1 MTEPKGPEGPAG
13 VDARP
18 AIPASMQ
25 LTAGPPAPRQSRARS
40 EARLRAL
47 SDVGRAGVGL
57 PKREATKQILLAAM
71 RACDANCASLG
82 VWIPERQVLRA
93 ILNVGELAA
102 WEQEE
107 PEDEVYEADQST
119 WLAGMTGG
127 LLGAVLCLDDPA
139 IAPDDRE
146 YLELLGKHSSISV
159 PLLYGGSWWGELFV
173 ARKVEREAFT
183 LDDLDWVSA
192 VAAQVSA
199 ALESVD
205 HAAKVELLAQT
216 DPMTGL
222 ANRRALNQ
230 WLEDAMR
237 EWCDRKIPIGLA
249 VVDLNGLKRINDDQG
264 HDAGDRVLRQL
275 AEILQRSATRFENAM
290 VARLGGDEFCIAVSG
305 FDAAN
310 LVTAATEACSDG
322 WELLPHGIACGVV
335 VTTDAVGAVE
345 FPARLLRLADAVQYR
360 AKRIRSRVPV
370 VAGRVLSPEQSIS
383 LTEADEPAVPDRRI
397 FRGRDES
404 SLGHLTDAALRA
416 LDQAHHETARARLG
430 LVADLLTHHVD
441 GLGWWISFNA
451 AQSEAVRTV
460 DFSLYRK
467 PPNVDPVELELE
479 QELVASFELDTYPQ
493 TRMAVSGGS
502 YAVTA
507 DDPTA
512 DPAEVAI
519 LDGLGAIAVIAAGGI
534 DESGDG
540 WLVEVFLDELSGFG
554 QELGGVLRLLVLAAL
569 HPSKHR

>member
-1 MTEPKGPEGPAG
+1 MTEPKGPAAPAG
-13 VDARP
+13 VEARP
-18 AIPASMQ
+18 DVQSAA
-25 LTAGPPAPRQSRARS
+25 AGDALRHTRARS

-57 PKREATKQILLAAM
+57 PKRQATKKIITAAM
-71 RACDANCASLG
+71 RACDADCASLG
-82 VWIPERQVLRA
+82 VWVPERQVLRA
-93 ILNVGELAA
+93 ILNVGELAE
-102 WEQEE
+102 WEEEE
-107 PEDEVYEADQST
+107 PDDEVYEADQST

-127 LLGAVLCLDDPA
+127 MLGAVLCLDDPD
-139 IAPDDRE
+139 IAVDDRE
-146 YLELLGKHSSISV
+146 YLVSLGKHSSISV

-173 ARKVEREAFT
+173 ARKSDRPPFDEG
-183 LDDLDWVSA
+183 DLDWVSA

-237 EWCDRKIPIGLA
+237 EWRDRRIPIGLA

-275 AEILQRSATRFENAM
+275 GEILVRASSSFDKAM
-290 VARLGGDEFCIAVSG
+290 VARLGGDEFCVAVSG
-305 FDAAN
+305 IDAPN
-310 LVTAATEACSDG
+310 IVEAATEACSDG

-335 VTTDAVGAVE
+335 VTTDAVGAVD
-345 FPARLLRLADAVQYR
+345 FPSRLLRLADAVQYR

-370 VAGRVLSPEQSIS
+370 VAGRVLTPEQAIS
-383 LTEADEPAVPDRRI
+383 LTDVDEPAVPDRRI
-397 FRGRDES
+397 FRGRDEAN
-404 SLGHLTDAALRA
+404 LGHLTDAALRA
-416 LDQAHHETARARLG
+416 LDQAHHETTRARLG

-441 GLGWWISFNA
+441 GLGWWISLNSA
-451 AQSEAVRTV
+451 DTQSVRTV
-460 DFSLYRK
+460 DFSLYRR
-467 PPNVDPVELELE
+467 PPNVDPVEVEVE
-479 QELVASFELDTYPQ
+479 HELVGDFDLDTYPQ
-493 TRMAVSGGS
+493 TRLAVAGGS
-502 YAVTA
+502 YAVIA

-519 LDGLGAIAVIAAGGI
+519 LDGLGATAVIAAGGT
-534 DESGDG
+534 DRAGDG

-554 QELGGVLRLLVLAAL
+554 QELAGVLRLLVLAAL
-569 HPSKHR
+569 VPSQDF